1 MKGSMRASLK
11 LLAAKCSKSDEGAQ
25 AWAHRKQK
33 LGMQSED
40 WPSGYLLIKKNSV
53 YLMRQKNQW
62 KGIKGR
68 EVSQENI
75 PYGSILNRFD

>member
-1 MKGSMRASLK
+1 MKGSMRVSLK
-11 LLAAKCSKSDEGAQ
+11 LLAAKCSKSDEGMQ
-25 AWAHRKQK
+25 AWAHRSV
-33 LGMQSED
+33 GMQCEV
-40 WPSGYLLIKKNSV
+40 WPLGYLLIKKNSV

-68 EVSQENI
+68 EASQDNI